1 MVKFNNQKNIEQ
13 LEENLL
19 VREMEDVK
27 KKLEKENFEIKVKT
41 GKQDMM
47 FGTVSV
53 KQIKELLNEKGYKI
67 DKTKISVDH
76 QITSLGV
83 HNVNIEL
90 HKNVIATI
98 KIKVTK

>member
-1 MVKFNNQKNIEQ
+1 MNV
-13 LEENLL
+13 
-19 VREMEDVK
+19 
-27 KKLEKENFEIKVKT
+27 
-41 GKQDMM
+41 
-47 FGTVSV
+47 
-53 KQIKELLNEKGYKI
+53 IKEYEI

-76 QITSLGV
+76 QITSLGI